1 MIRPRG
7 DRGSATLEAVI
18 IMPTFMLF
26 VALIITAGRIQM
38 ARQSVDAA
46 AVEAARAASIS
57 RTAGE
62 AQSRAS
68 TSGNQALTNQ
78 GLRCTTTSV
87 SIDTSGYSVP
97 AGTPASVS
105 ATIVCILDVSD
116 VAIPGLP
123 GAITITRS
131 ASSPLDT
138 YRGR

>member
-1 MIRPRG
+1 MRPRG
-7 DRGSATLEAVI
+7 DRGSTTLEAVI

-26 VALIITAGRIQM
+26 VALIIAAGRVQM

-57 RTAGE
+57 RTSGE

-68 TSGNQALTNQ
+68 AGGNQALTNQ
-78 GLRCTTTSV
+78 GLRCTSTSV

-97 AGTPASVS
+97 VGTPASVS

-123 GAITITRS
+123 GSLTITRS

>member
-1 MIRPRG
+1 MRPRG

-26 VALIITAGRIQM
+26 VALIITAGRVQM

-68 TSGNQALTNQ
+68 ASGNQALTNQ
-78 GLRCTTTSV
+78 GLRCTSTSV

-97 AGTPASVS
+97 VGTPASVS

-123 GAITITRS
+123 GTITITRS

>member
-1 MIRPRG
+1 MRTRG

-18 IMPTFMLF
+18 ILPTFMLF

-68 TSGNQALTNQ
+68 ASGNQALTNQ
-78 GLRCTTTSV
+78 GLRCTSTSV

-97 AGTPASVS
+97 VGTPASVS
-105 ATIVCILDVSD
+105 ATIVCVLDVSD

>member
-1 MIRPRG
+1 MRLRG

-26 VALIITAGRIQM
+26 VALIITAGRVQM

-68 TSGNQALTNQ
+68 ASGNQALTNQ
-78 GLRCTTTSV
+78 GLRCATTSV

-97 AGTPASVS
+97 VGTPASVS

>member
-1 MIRPRG
+1 MRPRG
-7 DRGSATLEAVI
+7 DRGSTTIEAVI
-18 IMPTFMLF
+18 ILPTFMLF
-26 VALIITAGRIQM
+26 VALIIAAGRVQM

-57 RTAGE
+57 RNAGE
-62 AQSRAS
+62 AQTRAS
-68 TSGNQALTNQ
+68 ASGNQALTNQ
-78 GLRCTTTSV
+78 GLRCTSTSV

-97 AGTPASVS
+97 VGTPASVS

>member
-1 MIRPRG
+1 
-7 DRGSATLEAVI
+7 
-18 IMPTFMLF
+18 MLF
-26 VALIITAGRIQM
+26 VALIIAAGRVQM

-68 TSGNQALTNQ
+68 ASGNQALTNQ
-78 GLRCTTTSV
+78 GLRCTSTSV

-97 AGTPASVS
+97 VGTPASVS